1 MGEDMNCHEMQ
12 LTVSWATEM
21 YAAPL
26 YARGLKVAGKADEAM
41 SVTRRGHLICV
52 RLRVSCL
59 HTFNRPSSRVSAWQ
73 RL

>member
-41 SVTRRGHLICV
+41 SVTKKGA
-52 RLRVSCL
+52 
-59 HTFNRPSSRVSAWQ
+59 FNLCTPSSQLLTYLQSA
-73 RL
+73 